1 MQLTEKERTLLCDLK
16 DSEKLCIDKYT
27 RHASAAHDPQLKNL
41 FSTLASDE
49 RKHLDTLT
57 QIEGGTVPT
66 QSGGASSA
74 MPTFTATYSA
84 NDTSTDAK
92 DDAYLCTDLLSGEKH
107 VSHLYDTCIFEF
119 KDEGVREI
127 LAGIQKREQ
136 MHGKMIYDY
145 MQTNGMY

>member
-1 MQLTEKERTLLCDLK
+1 MQLTQKECTLLKDLK
-16 DSEKLCIDKYT
+16 DSEQLCIDKYT
-27 RHASAAHDPQLKNL
+27 KHSAAAHDPQLKNL

-57 QIEGGTVPT
+57 KIEGGTVP
-66 QSGGASSA
+66 QESGASST
-74 MPTFTATYSA
+74 MPSFTATYTGTTTA
-84 NDTSTDAK
+84 EAK
-92 DDAYLCTDLLSGEKH
+92 DDAYLCTDLLTGEKQ

-119 KDEGVREI
+119 NDEGVREV

-145 MQTNGMY
+145 MKTNGMYQ

>member
-1 MQLTEKERTLLCDLK
+1 MQLTQKEYTLLKDLK

-27 RHASAAHDPQLKNL
+27 RHAETAHDAQLKNL

-57 QIEGGTVPT
+57 QIESGSVPSP
-66 QSGGASSA
+66 SGSSSA
-74 MPTFTATYSA
+74 MPTFTATYKA
-84 NDTSTDAK
+84 GDNATDAK
-92 DDAYLCTDLLSGEKH
+92 EDAYLCTDLLSGEKH

-119 KDEGVREI
+119 KDESVREV
-127 LAGIQKREQ
+127 LSGIQKREQ

-145 MQTNGMY
+145 MQTNGMYS

>member
-1 MQLTEKERTLLCDLK
+1 MQLTQKETTLLKDLK

-27 RHASAAHDPQLKNL
+27 KHSEAAHDPQLKNL

-57 QIEGGTVPT
+57 QIEGGTVPSV
-66 QSGGASSA
+66 SGADGA
-74 MPTFTATYSA
+74 MPTFTATYKVGDS
-84 NDTSTDAK
+84 STEAK
-92 DDAYLCTDLLSGEKH
+92 DDAYLCTDLLAGEKQ

-119 KDEGVREI
+119 NDEAVRAT

-145 MQTNGMY
+145 MKTNGMYQ

>member
-1 MQLTEKERTLLCDLK
+1 MQLTEKERTLLKDLK
-16 DSEKLCIDKYT
+16 DSEQLCIDKYT
-27 RHASAAHDPQLKNL
+27 KHSETAHDPQLKNL

-57 QIEGGTVPT
+57 KIEGGTVPAT
-66 QSGGASSA
+66 GGADST
-74 MPTFTATYSA
+74 MPTFTATYKMC
-84 NDTSTDAK
+84 DTSTEAK
-92 DDAYLCTDLLSGEKH
+92 DDAYLCTDLLSGEKQ

-119 KDEGVREI
+119 TDEKVREV

-145 MQTNGMY
+145 MKTNGMYQ

>member
-1 MQLTEKERTLLCDLK
+1 MVLTQKECTLLKDLK
-16 DSEKLCIDKYT
+16 DSEQLCIDKYT
-27 RHASAAHDPQLKNL
+27 KHSATAHDPQLKNL
-41 FSTLASDE
+41 FSTLAEDE

-57 QIEGGTVPT
+57 QIEGGAVPT
-66 QSGGASSA
+66 PGGAAAA
-74 MPTFTATYSA
+74 MPTFTATYKQG
-84 NDTSTDAK
+84 DTSTEAK
-92 DDAYLCTDLLSGEKH
+92 DDAYLCTDLLSGEKQ

-119 KDEGVREI
+119 KDEGVREV